1 LKKELEEVKQQL
13 MAETLKTKMREQEFR
28 EEIDRLKG
36 EILKKSTLLEKSES
50 KKISMIFKINNF

>member
-50 KKISMIFKINNF
+50 KKISMSFKINNF